1 MHIAEQKLLFENQ
14 LADVNKN
21 LSTIIIENEN
31 NAFEKQQILESRVA
45 NLTHEN
51 NEIKNNNSILLGE
64 KGLLKNEVDLYDNK
78 LKDAT
83 V

>member
-31 NAFEKQQILESRVA
+31 NAFEKQQILESKVA

-64 KGLLKNEVDLYDNK
+64 KGLLKNEVDLYDHK
-78 LKDAT
+78 LKDAN

>member
-31 NAFEKQQILESRVA
+31 NAFEKQQILESKVA

-64 KGLLKNEVDLYDNK
+64 KGLLKNEVDLYDGK
-78 LKDAT
+78 LKDA
-83 V
+83 VI

>member
-31 NAFEKQQILESRVA
+31 SAFEKQQNLESKVA

-64 KGLLKNEVDLYDNK
+64 KGLLKNEVDLYDHK
-78 LKDAT
+78 LKDAIA
-83 V
+83 

>member
-31 NAFEKQQILESRVA
+31 NAFEKQQILESKVA

-51 NEIKNNNSILLGE
+51 K
-64 KGLLKNEVDLYDNK
+64 
-78 LKDAT
+78 
-83 V
+83 

>member
-31 NAFEKQQILESRVA
+31 NAFEKQQYLESKVA

-51 NEIKNNNSILLGE
+51 NEIKNGNSILLGE
-64 KGLLKNEVDLYDNK
+64 KGLLKNEVDLYDSK
-78 LKDAT
+78 LKDASI
-83 V
+83 